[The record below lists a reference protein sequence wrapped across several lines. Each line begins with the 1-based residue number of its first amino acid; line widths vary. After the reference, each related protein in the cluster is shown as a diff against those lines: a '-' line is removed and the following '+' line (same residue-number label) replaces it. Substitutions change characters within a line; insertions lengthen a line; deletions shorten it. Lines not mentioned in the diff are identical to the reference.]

1 MHGGSLDN
9 AGWRAWILHHQWQ
22 CRSELAMTFWISSL
36 LMNLTAIKVA
46 TLVPQSNVGVLVFDL
61 PGVGLCGL
69 FFGGLVPMKVTNHWR
84 VQALEA

>member
-1 MHGGSLDN
+1 
-9 AGWRAWILHHQWQ
+9 
-22 CRSELAMTFWISSL
+22 
-36 LMNLTAIKVA
+36 MNLTAIKVA

-61 PGVGLCGL
+61 PGVALCGL